1 MNAPQIH
8 FLPYSRRGVGA
19 STGLGIGNGRR
30 LVSLQLQLAVVPT
43 PTADSAAPEPAPI
56 DVVSAP
62 LAVMGPG
69 DVRGITDN
77 QVIRRIPRAG
87 DDSME
92 PGYLAGIEFAHP
104 DLPWMF
110 ALGPHHNGTVQPWL
124 MLVVLP
130 ADHEIRYL
138 PASHCPVLTLPNAEC
153 VPPPSNAWAY
163 AHVQVYGAA
172 DGPQAQAWAT
182 APESHAAALRSR
194 LLCPTRL
201 APETEYIA
209 AVVPTYETGRLA
221 GLGLDPLGET
231 NGDKPWV
238 PAAGL
243 QLPVYESWTFS
254 TGPMGDF
261 EELAERL
268 HGAGP
273 EVMAQLGTRAV
284 VIEPRGSM
292 LPPEAFPDGF
302 GGFAAPG
309 VFEVPTAI
317 IRVNDFGSTG
327 GAGPLAPDFTG
338 DGGRAVVLHAMLKHL
353 LDPVAQ
359 ADDEDPIVGPPL
371 YGQWPARINDIDG
384 QPLSPALAD
393 VDGDADSRQGWIEQL
408 NADPFHRIAAGLGA
422 AIVRRDQEELMRD
435 AWEQLAELDRANHRI
450 RWSAL
455 HMAAATS
462 IHRRIAAADTAS
474 QLRFLSPALSRLR
487 SGTGESFY
495 GRINASVVPPEVL
508 TTAFTHQSRSARQA
522 VRRATAAPGNP
533 AEAAAVPA
541 PGAVAAAAMDI
552 MQNRPELFQPGP
564 FTAKAL
570 SKDVLEDL
578 AHESRFADR
587 VQSVLGM
594 DGGAYLQRINELPD
608 LLGKLA
614 SVAVTSGAADSVVH
628 GQEEGP
634 TSAVSKMRVDA
645 GLLENIVKVD
655 LSTLTV
661 AQSGELQSPQIL
673 SQRLRVNADRLTLG
687 AGLAASAIRAVSA
700 VSAGG
705 TERPEVINTSVAA
718 LRDAASDLLGTK
730 KLQGAWLEAATQGDN
745 GGKLVE
751 GLVHDSAL
759 VTPVGTATEFPT
771 AQAWTEAAGQQLIQ
785 AVEPAAAYCRMLAW
799 AAEFDVGQVSRR
811 PDYAY
816 SPAMAAPCFPEPAVE
831 RLRNIDEKWI
841 LGGAEELPP
850 DSVCLMEINWK
861 FVESLL
867 AGANHEIA
875 REMVWRHYPT
885 DLRGSSFRRFWEGA
899 ADDIAPMDSWRGP
912 LGMHQFQGPDAAAG
926 PRADVTL
933 LLIKGSL
940 LRRYPNTLITAVQGV
955 EGPNDTFSPTGAACS
970 ELFRGRLCPDVSYV
984 GLSITPDT
992 LKVVGPGDPPA
1003 RWYIQLLEPPSEP
1016 RFALDEVP
1024 SAEPGRVLHISP
1036 EESVSENATLPGHSA
1051 IAAQR
1056 LHKKPFRLLM
1066 LGTDYI

>member
-1 MNAPQIH
+1 MNAPQLH

-19 STGLGIGNGRR
+19 GTGMGIGNGRR
-30 LVSLQLQLAVVPT
+30 LVSLQLQLSVMPT
-43 PTADSAAPEPAPI
+43 PPADSAAPEPERM

-69 DVRGITDN
+69 DVRGVADN
-77 QVIRRIPRAG
+77 QVVRRIPRAG
-87 DDSME
+87 DDSVE

-110 ALGPHHNGTVQPWL
+110 ALGSNNNGTVQPWL

-130 ADHEIRYL
+130 ADHGIQYL
-138 PASHCPVLTLPNAEC
+138 PTSPCPVLTLPNAEC

-163 AHVQVYGAA
+163 AHVQVYGAT
-172 DGPQAQAWAT
+172 DGPQAQAWVT

-201 APETEYIA
+201 APETKYIA

-221 GLGLDPLGET
+221 GLGLDPQGEA
-231 NGDKPWV
+231 NGDRAWV
-238 PAAGL
+238 PAAGT
-243 QLPVYESWTFS
+243 QLPVYESWSFS

-261 EELAERL
+261 EELAKRL

-284 VIEPRGSM
+284 VVEPHGSM

-302 GGFAAPG
+302 GGSAAPG

-317 IRVNDFGSTG
+317 IRVNDFDSTG

-371 YGQWPARINDIDG
+371 YGQWPARINDVDG

-408 NADPFHRIAAGLGA
+408 NADPSHRIAAGLGA

-435 AWEQLAELDRANHRI
+435 AWEQLAELDQANHRI
-450 RWSAL
+450 RWAAL

-462 IHRRIAAADTAS
+462 ILRRVTAADAAS
-474 QLRFLSPALSRLR
+474 QLRFLSPALGRLR

-495 GRINASVVPPEVL
+495 GKINASVVAPEIL

-522 VRRATAAPGNP
+522 ARRTTAASGNAAEP
-533 AEAAAVPA
+533 AGVPA
-541 PGAVAAAAMDI
+541 SGAVAAAAVEI
-552 MQNRPELFQPGP
+552 MQNRPKLFQPGP

-570 SKDVLEDL
+570 SPGILEDL

-594 DGGAYLQRINELPD
+594 DGAAYLQRIHELPD

-614 SVAVTSGAADSVVH
+614 SVAVTPDVAAPAVH
-628 GQEEGP
+628 EPVDGP
-634 TSAVSKMRVDA
+634 TSSISNVRVET

-655 LSTLTV
+655 LSKLTV
-661 AQSGELQSPQIL
+661 AQSGELQSPRIL
-673 SQRLRVNADRLTLG
+673 SQRLRVSTDRMTLS
-687 AGLAASAIRAVSA
+687 AGLAAAAASPVS
-700 VSAGG
+700 VRGAG
-705 TERPEVINTSVAA
+705 RPEVINPSIAA

-730 KLQGAWLEAATQGDN
+730 KLQGTWLETATQGDN
-745 GGKLVE
+745 GRKLIE
-751 GLVHDSAL
+751 GLIQDWAL
-759 VTPVGTATEFPT
+759 VTPVETTTEFPT
-771 AQAWTEAAGQQLIQ
+771 AQAWTAAAGQQLLQ
-785 AVEPAAAYCRMLAW
+785 AVEPAAAYGRMLSW
-799 AAEFDVGQVSRR
+799 AAEFDVGRVIRR

-816 SPAMAAPCFPEPAVE
+816 SPAMAAPYFPKPAVE
-831 RLRNIDEKWI
+831 RLRNIDERWI
-841 LGGAEELPP
+841 LGGADKIPP

-875 REMVWRHYPT
+875 REMLWRHYPT
-885 DLRGSSFRRFWEGA
+885 DLRGSSFRRFWEGVS
-899 ADDIAPMDSWRGP
+899 DDIAPMDSWRGP
-912 LGMHQFQGPDAAAG
+912 LGMHQSQGPDGAAG

-933 LLIKGSL
+933 LLIKGNL
-940 LRRYPNTLITAVQGV
+940 LRRYPNTVITAVQGV
-955 EGPNDTFSPTGAACS
+955 EGPNDAFSPTGAACN
-970 ELFRGRLCPDVSYV
+970 ELFRGQLSPDVSYI
-984 GLSITPDT
+984 GLGITPET
-992 LKVVGPGDPPA
+992 LKTVGPGDPPA

-1016 RFALDEVP
+1016 RFALDGAP
-1024 SAEPGRVLHISP
+1024 SAEPGPVLHISP
-1036 EESVSENATLPGHSA
+1036 EECVSENVTLPGHSA